1 MQENIILDNST
12 VNTEYQVI
20 VTGITW
26 SKETL
31 GKYRSKKDFTSKLP
45 EQTVFVIPQSI
56 ASKEGAPDFNDMVET
71 FVYNLLAKKYN
82 HIANRCQIWLP
93 FETIAA

>member
-12 VNTEYQVI
+12 MDAGYQVI

-31 GKYRSKKDFTSKLP
+31 GKYRSKKDFSNSLP
-45 EQTVFVIPQSI
+45 EQTVFIIPQTI
-56 ASKEGAPDFNDMVET
+56 VNKKDTPEFNDIIET

-93 FETIAA
+93 LAA